1 MLDKNAIAAASKTLH
16 DHWRAGT
23 KFSGLDDGLRPR
35 DRIEAYAIQA
45 AIEQYSSKGLFGWKI
60 AATSEAGQKHI
71 NVDGPMAG
79 RILTETVIA
88 DGGTA
93 SMAGN
98 EMRVAEP
105 EFAFRMRID
114 LPPRGKPYA
123 VQEVLDA
130 VDTLHP
136 AIEIP
141 DSRFADFV
149 SAGAPQII
157 ADNACA
163 HLFVLGPPTSADW
176 RSMDLIEERPVTT
189 MRGQQFIGHGKN
201 VLGDPR
207 VALTWLAN
215 ELRQLGVTLKA
226 GHVVTTGT
234 CHPPLPIQSGD
245 FCAVDFGSLGKVSVG
260 FA

>member
-1 MLDKNAIAAASKTLH
+1 MLDRQQVSSASQTLH

-23 KFSGLDDGLRPR
+23 KLGALDSWMRPQNR
-35 DRIEAYAIQA
+35 TEAYAIQA
-45 AIEQYSSKGLFGWKI
+45 AIERFSTTHLFGWKI

-71 NVDGPMAG
+71 NVTGPMAG
-79 RILTETVIA
+79 RILAETVIP

-114 LPPRGKPYA
+114 LPARATPYT
-123 VQEVLDA
+123 VQQVLDA

-149 SAGAPQII
+149 SAGAAQII

-163 HLFVLGPPTSADW
+163 HLFVLGPATNADW
-176 RSMDLIEERPVTT
+176 RARDLVEERPVLT
-189 MRGQQFIGHGKN
+189 MRGQQFTGHGKN

-226 GHVVTTGT
+226 GQVVTTGT
-234 CHPPLPIQSGD
+234 CHAPLPIKPGD
-245 FCAVDFGSLGKVSVG
+245 RFEADFGAFGRVSV
-260 FA
+260 

>member
-1 MLDKNAIAAASKTLH
+1 MLDKNQIVAASKTLH

-23 KFSGLDDGLRPR
+23 KFGGLDISLRPR
-35 DRIEAYAIQA
+35 DRAEGYAIQA
-45 AIEQYSSKGLFGWKI
+45 AIEKYSSESLFGWKI

-79 RILTETVIA
+79 RILAETVIP

-105 EFAFRMRID
+105 EFAFRMRVD
-114 LPPRGKPYA
+114 LPARSTPYTL
-123 VQEVLDA
+123 QQVLDA

-149 SAGAPQII
+149 SAGAAQII

-163 HLFVLGPPTSADW
+163 HLFVLGQPATSDW
-176 RSMDLIEERPVTT
+176 RSRDLVEEKPVVTL
-189 MRGQQFIGHGKN
+189 RGQQFVGHGKN

-215 ELRQLGVTLKA
+215 ELRELGVTLKA
-226 GHVVTTGT
+226 GRVITTGT

-245 FCAVDFGSLGKVSVG
+245 FCVVDFGSLGRVSVG
-260 FA
+260 FK